1 MAPLGV
7 RYNVGAMT
15 RSDVQLMLD
24 VKAGDDA
31 SFNLLLQ
38 KYRTPLINFLYR
50 MVRDTATAED
60 LAQEVFLRVYR
71 ARKQYSPSAKFTTW
85 LFRIA
90 TNLAL
95 NSVRD
100 NRHRQM
106 DVSIDA
112 PVEEDEAPLQLPT
125 REMRI
130 DEHMIERDRADFI
143 RQAIASLPEKQRV
156 AVLLHK
162 YEEMDYAEIAK
173 ILECSESALKS
184 LLFRAYETLRV
195 QLAPLVVPADGASR
209 RGRTAIMKK
218 CEEVS
223 KQLVAYLDRRANS
236 AERQEVEEH
245 LAACRACHER
255 AEGFRKL
262 WGVLDEVPLVE
273 PSLSFDARIRA
284 RIAEEPRPRWFR
296 WLVPQPRLAFSM
308 ALLLALSVWM
318 ARLAARGESGGD
330 ASSRISKRSRIW
342 ASWRITTC

>member
-1 MAPLGV
+1 MEHSYALQLYGTAGV

-38 KYRTPLINFLYR
+38 KYRTPLINFLFR
-50 MVRDTATAED
+50 MVRDSATAED

-112 PVEEDEAPLQLPT
+112 PVEEDEAPLQLT
-125 REMRI
+125 AREMRI
-130 DEHMIERDRADFI
+130 DEHMIERDRAEFI
-143 RQAIASLPEKQRV
+143 RQAISSLPEKQRV

-195 QLAPLVVPADGASR
+195 QLAPLVAQSV
-209 RGRTAIMKK
+209 
-218 CEEVS
+218 V
-223 KQLVAYLDRRANS
+223 RRAG
-236 AERQEVEEH
+236 
-245 LAACRACHER
+245 
-255 AEGFRKL
+255 EGR
-262 WGVLDEVPLVE
+262 PL
-273 PSLSFDARIRA
+273 
-284 RIAEEPRPRWFR
+284 
-296 WLVPQPRLAFSM
+296 
-308 ALLLALSVWM
+308 
-318 ARLAARGESGGD
+318 
-330 ASSRISKRSRIW
+330 
-342 ASWRITTC
+342 